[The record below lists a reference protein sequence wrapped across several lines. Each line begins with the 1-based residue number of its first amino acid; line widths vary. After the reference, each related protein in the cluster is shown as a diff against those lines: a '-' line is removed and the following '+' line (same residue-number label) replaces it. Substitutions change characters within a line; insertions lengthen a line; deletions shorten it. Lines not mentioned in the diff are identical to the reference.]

1 MSSLTDMKNAGIQ
14 INGRKI
20 VISGKVVRTARLE
33 EEWYE
38 DVEDPAALAEE
49 LRRSGKGA
57 DILNFWQRLPETDP
71 KFAYQMERDP
81 VAAIPI
87 TTYANWWEKQ
97 IDGKTRNMVRRAEKK
112 GVVVRRSEFDD
123 KFVEGM
129 TSLFNETPVR
139 QGKPFWHYGKDAAT
153 IKREFSRFLFREE
166 IFGAYLGE
174 ELIGFIFIADTGNS
188 ATLGQIISKIAHR
201 DKAPTNALV
210 AKAVERCAEKGV
222 PYLSYAKWVDGS
234 LGEFKRN
241 NGFLKFDLP
250 RYYVPLTAMGRLCVS
265 LKLYRGVNLL
275 PQPVLLRLKAFRAKL
290 VERRAARVAGKNQP
304 G

>member
-1 MSSLTDMKNAGIQ
+1 MSDQSMQ

-20 VISGKVVRTARLE
+20 VLKGRLLRTARLE

-38 DVEDPAALAEE
+38 DVENPADLIQAIKE
-49 LRRSGKGA
+49 SGCGA
-57 DILNFWQRLPETDP
+57 DVLNFWQRLPDV
-71 KFAYQMERDP
+71 KSKYNYYLERDP

-87 TTYANWWEKQ
+87 TTFAHWWEKQ

-123 KFVEGM
+123 TFVEGM

-153 IKREFSRFLFREE
+153 IKREFGRFLFREE
-166 IFGAYLGE
+166 LFGAYLGE

-210 AKAVERCAEKGV
+210 AKAVERCVEKGV
-222 PYLSYAKWVDGS
+222 PYLSYAKWVDGN

-241 NGFLKFDLP
+241 NGFQKFDLP
-250 RYYVPLTAMGRLCVS
+250 RYYVPLTAKGRLCVS

-275 PQPVLLRLKAFRAKL
+275 PQPILRRLKDIRAKL
-290 VERRAARVAGKNQP
+290 MEGRAARALAKSQSE
-304 G
+304 